1 VKDIIKLEF
10 VIISISTIII
20 ICAYSSISAN
30 SSQLAPTI
38 ENLVPNFWTC
48 KNGTVGT
55 SLAPLARRWH
65 RWHVVGTIGRSLA
78 RFFFF
83 PDVVPCFLIIANLI
97 VV

>member
-1 VKDIIKLEF
+1 MKDIIKLEF
-10 VIISISTIII
+10 VIISISTIITI
-20 ICAYSSISAN
+20 YAYSLIGAN

-65 RWHVVGTIGRSLA
+65 HWQVVGT
-78 RFFFF
+78 FFFF
-83 PDVVPCFLIIANLI
+83 LMEHN
-97 VV
+97 

>member
-10 VIISISTIII
+10 VIISISTIIT

-38 ENLVPNFWTC
+38 KNLVPNFWTC

-55 SLAPLARRWH
+55 SLAPLAG
-65 RWHVVGTIGRSLA
+65 RWHVFFLLDVRDKSLKIKCSY
-78 RFFFF
+78 
-83 PDVVPCFLIIANLI
+83 VSLKHITSYLS
-97 VV
+97 

>member
-10 VIISISTIII
+10 VIIGISTIIT

-55 SLAPLARRWH
+55 SLAPLAG
-65 RWHVVGTIGRSLA
+65 RWHV
-78 RFFFF
+78 FFF
-83 PDVVPCFLIIANLI
+83 PDDSFLFHNSSII
-97 VV
+97 

>member
-1 VKDIIKLEF
+1 VRIARLVLIVVNWHL
-10 VIISISTIII
+10 
-20 ICAYSSISAN
+20 
-30 SSQLAPTI
+30 L
-38 ENLVPNFWTC
+38 LVPNFWTC

-65 RWHVVGTIGRSLA
+65 HWQVVGT
-78 RFFFF
+78 FFFF